1 MDIIGSYFDKLQKTI
16 SMNGNG
22 ITPDSIWNMDETGF
36 QIGVGKSKMVITRRH
51 NQASHLGVPTNRESA
66 TAIEAISVEGEVC
79 PAFLILS
86 GRLHQDGWYKIP
98 ELSDDT
104 VIGTSDSG
112 YSNGF
117 ISLEWI
123 KHFAAHTAEMSKCQ
137 YHLRFLDGYGSHHT
151 FEFIEYAYNHNIILF
166 GLPPHLTHLLQPL
179 DVVVFQP
186 LKHWPSHA
194 LDTIIRDGVERVGE
208 HEFLTTVE
216 DVRRKTLKPT
226 TISSSF
232 AKTGIWPFDQ

>member
-1 MDIIGSYFDKLQKTI
+1 MRNTKKDEGRIYDYSNNASIYFTLPAWIIEEDELKEYSPLRNLTQIIGSYFDKLQKTI

-51 NQASHLGVPTNRESA
+51 NKTSHLGVPTNRESA

-98 ELSDDT
+98 ELSEKT

-112 YSNGF
+112 YLNDF
-117 ISLEWI
+117 ISLE
-123 KHFAAHTAEMSKCQ
+123 
-137 YHLRFLDGYGSHHT
+137 
-151 FEFIEYAYNHNIILF
+151 
-166 GLPPHLTHLLQPL
+166 
-179 DVVVFQP
+179 
-186 LKHWPSHA
+186 
-194 LDTIIRDGVERVGE
+194 
-208 HEFLTTVE
+208 
-216 DVRRKTLKPT
+216 
-226 TISSSF
+226 
-232 AKTGIWPFDQ
+232 